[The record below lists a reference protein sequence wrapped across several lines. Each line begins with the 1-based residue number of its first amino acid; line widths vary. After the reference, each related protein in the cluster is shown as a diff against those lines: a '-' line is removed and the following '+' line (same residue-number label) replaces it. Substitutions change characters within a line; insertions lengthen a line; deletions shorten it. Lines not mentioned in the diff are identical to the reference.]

1 MGAAISAVWENL
13 EEADRAME
21 EKKKQDLEIMQR
33 MVDAQ
38 LDKYE
43 GELNTS
49 VAPHISYF
57 PSRRAKNLTNMALP
71 GNS

>member
-1 MGAAISAVWENL
+1 MGAAISTLRETL
-13 EEADRAME
+13 KEGDRAIE

-43 GELNTS
+43 ADLNTC
-49 VAPHISYF
+49 VHPV
-57 PSRRAKNLTNMALP
+57 SRLP
-71 GNS
+71 DS

>member
-1 MGAAISAVWENL
+1 
-13 EEADRAME
+13 ME
-21 EKKKQDLEIMQR
+21 ENKKQDLDIMQR

-49 VAPHISYF
+49 VAPHIPYL
-57 PSRRAKNLTNMALP
+57 PHRRPKNLTNMALA